1 MRGAPLTREPGQLDL
16 RPSPF
21 LLLGAAAATVAVG
34 LAAEAVSRSAV
45 APTDVT
51 LDLITGWAVVLSG
64 LDAWR
69 QRPESRVGL
78 LLLASGLTWFL
89 GNLIVSGVASVAF
102 VGAALLMLHRAPI
115 FQAVLTYPTGR
126 SSGRAEAIA
135 IGAVYVYAL
144 VDPFVASEIPTLAV
158 AVGLVVMT
166 VRSWRAES
174 GPRRAARRVS
184 VVAAVVLA
192 CTLTAGSLDRLWG
205 VGPGVEDLLLWLY
218 EGALIFTALL
228 LAVDLHRRRWS
239 EVTLTR
245 LVVDLG
251 DANEVSA
258 VRARL
263 ATALGD
269 PSLRVAFFIPEDGL
283 LVDERGDP
291 IHPPDRGDDR
301 TVTTV
306 FEGGEPIALL
316 MHDPSVLRDPD
327 LMEEVTAA
335 ARLALANVRLRAE
348 VRRHVNEVAASRRRI
363 VDAGEAERR
372 RLLRELEDGVERE
385 LEEAAVLLAT
395 ARRAG
400 LPAAGAADVVEAAE
414 QELQRSR
421 EEVAGL
427 AAGLHPPLLA
437 RGGLADAVAALGA
450 RSNPPASVRVTAG
463 PLPAAVEAAVYFVC
477 AEALTNAT
485 KHARATRVDV
495 AVSDLDGSVVVE
507 VTDDGIGGAETSLG
521 SGLSGIAD
529 RVEALGGW
537 SSVSRPVGGGTSVR
551 ASIPVRADAA
561 AEPTSP

>member
-1 MRGAPLTREPGQLDL
+1 MRGAPLTREPGRLDF
-16 RPSPF
+16 RPSSF

-51 LDLITGWAVVLSG
+51 LDLITGWAVALSG

-69 QRPESRVGL
+69 RRPESRVGL
-78 LLLASGLTWFL
+78 LLVASGLTWFL

-102 VGAALLMLHRAPI
+102 VGAALLMVHRAPI
-115 FQAVLTYPTGR
+115 FQAVLAYPTGR
-126 SSGRAEAIA
+126 SSGREEAIA

-144 VDPFVASEIPTLAV
+144 VDPFVHGEIPTLAV
-158 AVGLVVMT
+158 AVGLVLMT
-166 VRSWRAES
+166 VRSWRTES
-174 GPRRAARRVS
+174 GPRRAARRVG
-184 VVAAVVLA
+184 VVAAAVLA
-192 CTLTAGSLDRLWG
+192 CALTAGSLGRLWG
-205 VGPGVEDLLLWLY
+205 VGPGAEEVLLRLY
-218 EGALIFTALL
+218 EGALVVTAML
-228 LAVDLHRRRWS
+228 LAVDLHRRKWS

-251 DANEVSA
+251 DAHEVTA

-283 LVDERGDP
+283 LVDERGHP
-291 IHPPDRGDDR
+291 IHAPVRGDDR

-327 LMEEVTAA
+327 LVAEVTAA
-335 ARLALANVRLRAE
+335 ARLALANVRLRTE
-348 VRRHVNEVAASRRRI
+348 VQRHVNDVAASRRRI
-363 VDAGEAERR
+363 VDAGEADRR
-372 RLLRELEDGVERE
+372 RLRRELEDGVERE
-385 LEEAAVLLAT
+385 LEEAAALLAA
-395 ARRAG
+395 ARRTG
-400 LPAAGAADVVEAAE
+400 LSAEGSDMVEAAE

-421 EEVAGL
+421 EEVADL

-437 RGGLADAVAALGA
+437 GGGLADAVAALGS
-450 RSNPPASVRVTAG
+450 RSNPPARVRVRAG
-463 PLPAAVEAAVYFVC
+463 PLPAAVEACVYFVC
-477 AEALTNAT
+477 AEALTNTT
-485 KHARATRVDV
+485 KHARATRVEV
-495 AVSDLDGSVVVE
+495 AVSNLDGSVVVE

-521 SGLSGIAD
+521 SGLRGIAD

-537 SSVSRPVGGGTSVR
+537 SSVSSHIGRGTSVR
-551 ASIPVRADAA
+551 ASIPVNDAA
-561 AEPTSP
+561 TGSLH